1 MVVLSFPPF
10 TASAKMQINK
20 KSTASILELV
30 DIHFNVF
37 FSKRKVFG
45 SSPTLSAG
53 LVCLRVCHMYFSE
66 IL

>member
-30 DIHFNVF
+30 DVKVNVF
-37 FSKRKVFG
+37 FFQKKGVWQ
-45 SSPTLSAG
+45 
-53 LVCLRVCHMYFSE
+53 FSNPFSRFSMPE
-66 IL
+66 GMPHVLL